1 MGCGNSGMRD
11 RFQEGMVPMRKFMG
25 RMTITEDD
33 LWPLFKQFDKCD
45 GDHSGEI
52 NFDEALNRGIV
63 ATRQLA
69 KRQLTWMRGWHELN
83 LLPIDDGKNSVYVCH
98 YI

>member
-45 GDHSGEI
+45 G
-52 NFDEALNRGIV
+52 ALNR
-63 ATRQLA
+63 QLDRA
-69 KRQLTWMRGWHELN
+69 QQLSRSCYYTCYTVPTSDQVKYYTIRT
-83 LLPIDDGKNSVYVCH
+83 
-98 YI
+98 